1 MKKETRNYLLSQV
14 NVVLQECQKLVS
26 KLSVIDVNDD
36 DQDQD
41 VHSSISA
48 SVSHVS
54 QVKEAPPEPDESDQF
69 WWDNYAL
76 RVAVESILFR
86 ILFSCL

>member
-41 VHSSISA
+41 VRSSISA
-48 SVSHVS
+48 SVSYVS
-54 QVKEAPPEPDESDQF
+54 QVKEAPPEPDDSVF
-69 WWDNYAL
+69 
-76 RVAVESILFR
+76 
-86 ILFSCL
+86 